1 MQKLIFSFLMAL
13 ASLSAPLQASE
24 PASTHAKITQE
35 VNDWLST
42 SLSNSPGA
50 FSFELR
56 PVDSRLKLDGCTQRE
71 ISLPQGNRLVGNT
84 MLRVR
89 CIEGANW
96 MFNLPVKISIQVQ
109 YAVAARPLAANQ
121 EISTGDIAIQ
131 QGDLATLPGSVI
143 LDPATAIG
151 RALNSPVAA
160 GQTLRQEQLRTA
172 MAISQNQKVKIIF
185 RQDGIEISNEG
196 IAMNAAAEGQPVRV
210 RLDKGKTITGTA
222 QLGGI
227 VDVGP

>member
-1 MQKLIFSFLMAL
+1 MSSVTHA
-13 ASLSAPLQASE
+13 
-24 PASTHAKITQE
+24 ASTSPGHATITQE
-35 VNDWLST
+35 VNDWLNT
-42 SLSNSPGA
+42 ALSNSPGA
-50 FSFELR
+50 YSFEVR
-56 PVDSRLKLDGCTQRE
+56 PIDSRLKLDGCKRRE

-84 MLRVR
+84 MLRVK
-89 CIEGANW
+89 CIDGANW
-96 MFNLPVKISIQVQ
+96 GFNLPVKISIQVQ

-121 EISTGDIAIQ
+121 ELNASDIAMQ

-143 LDPATAIG
+143 LDPATAVG

-160 GQTLRQEQLRTA
+160 GQTLRHEQLRAA

-210 RLDKGKTITGTA
+210 RLDKGKIITGTA
-222 QLGGI
+222 QQGGI
-227 VDVGP
+227 VDVGQ